1 MSLLWSLIAMGMTL
15 LHGLIIIGY
24 LGSAISYIRYFPSK
38 QLRVGQYATGLL
50 VLALLCH
57 SAFLSIRSI
66 QSGHLP
72 FASLYE
78 SMSFY
83 AWLVAIVYIFLEV
96 RFQDKSLGAFIVP
109 LIFTAQTASAV
120 FMQTGR
126 PLPPL
131 LQSSW
136 FSVHVTASFLGYA
149 AFFFSFITGLLY
161 VLQIYYINSRRVG
174 VVFARLPSL
183 EMLDEMNLKAT
194 SIGWI
199 FLSVGIGTGALWA
212 EQAWQSVLPVVDPKV
227 FCVILT
233 WAIYATQLGAR
244 FSIGWQ
250 GKRAAYLSIIG
261 FASVLVAYVGAGLW
275 TGLHIF

>member
-1 MSLLWSLIAMGMTL
+1 MAMIL
-15 LHGLIIIGY
+15 LHGFISLGY
-24 LGSAISYIRYFPSK
+24 LGSAVSYIWHFPSK
-38 QLRVGQYATGLL
+38 QPRPGQYATRLL
-50 VLALLCH
+50 ITALICH
-57 SAFLSIRSI
+57 SAFLVSRSL

-72 FASLYE
+72 FVGLYE

-83 AWLVAIVYIFLEV
+83 AWLVAIVYVFIER
-96 RFQDKSLGAFIVP
+96 RFHERSLGAFVAP
-109 LIFTAQTASAV
+109 LILAAQVVSAV
-120 FMQTGR
+120 FMPTEK
-126 PLPPL
+126 PLPPV
-131 LQSSW
+131 LQSPW

-199 FLSVGIGTGALWA
+199 FLSVGIGTGVLWA
-212 EQAWQSVLPVVDPKV
+212 EQVWQSVLPWVVDPKV